1 MLVPENVADKIVD
14 NLLAYRY
21 GLHETSPS
29 MKPDNILSLPAQPA
43 PYAVVG
49 SPINHSL
56 SPVMQQAAFDHA
68 GIEARYFRI
77 EVDDA
82 GLEHAVT
89 RMRQVPFGGW
99 NCTIPNKVKMYDL
112 CDRRAES
119 AEQFRAVN
127 TVVNAG
133 GVMTGHNTDGVGWS
147 RALREAFS
155 RGPEELRI
163 LLLGAGGAGRAVATQ
178 AILEKCPELIVA
190 NRDAR
195 RAQELLGHLNGQFS
209 AGPLARTPQNLRA
222 IRWQESELEETLR
235 EVDLVVNATSA
246 GLDPKTPA
254 ILSAR
259 ILPVKLM
266 VFDTVYGAG
275 CAKLRQEVEAAGAR
289 WSDGLGMLLHQGAAA
304 FTLWT
309 GREAPLEIMRQALR
323 RSCGRQ

>member
-1 MLVPENVADKIVD
+1 V
-14 NLLAYRY
+14 
-21 GLHETSPS
+21 
-29 MKPDNILSLPAQPA
+29 KPDNILSLPAQPV

-56 SPVMQQAAFDHA
+56 SPIMQQAAFDHA
-68 GIEARYFRI
+68 GLEARYFRI

-99 NCTIPNKVKMYDL
+99 NCTIPNKVRMFEL

-133 GVMTGHNTDGVGWS
+133 GVLTGHNTDGVGWS
-147 RALREAFS
+147 RALREAFG
-155 RGPEELRI
+155 RGAEELRI
-163 LLLGAGGAGRAVATQ
+163 LLLGTGGAGRAVATQ

-195 RAQELLGHLNGQFS
+195 RAQELLGHLNTQFS
-209 AGPLARTPQNLRA
+209 TGPLARTAQNLRA
-222 IRWQESELEETLR
+222 IRWQDAELEAALR

-246 GLDPKTPA
+246 GLDPMAPP
-254 ILSAR
+254 ILSAAM
-259 ILPVKLM
+259 IPSKLM
-266 VFDTVYGAG
+266 VFDTVYGTG
-275 CAKLRQEVEAAGAR
+275 CARLRQEVERAGAR

-309 GREAPLEIMRQALR
+309 GRDAPVEIMRQALR
-323 RSCGRQ
+323 SSVTV

>member
-1 MLVPENVADKIVD
+1 
-14 NLLAYRY
+14 
-21 GLHETSPS
+21 
-29 MKPDNILSLPAQPA
+29 MKSDNILSLPAQPV

-68 GIEARYFRI
+68 GLEARYYRI
-77 EVDDA
+77 EVDDE
-82 GLEHAVT
+82 GLEKAVT

-99 NCTIPNKVKMYDL
+99 NCTIPNKVKMYEL
-112 CDRRAES
+112 CDHRAET

-133 GVMTGHNTDGVGWS
+133 GVLTGHNTDGVGWS
-147 RALREAFS
+147 RALREAFG
-155 RGPEELRI
+155 RGPDELRI

-190 NRDAR
+190 NRDAK
-195 RAQELLGHLNGQFS
+195 RAQELLGHLNAQFS
-209 AGPLARTPQNLRA
+209 TGPLTRTPQNLRTV
-222 IRWQESELEETLR
+222 RWEEPELEAALR

-246 GLDPKTPA
+246 GLDPKAPA

-259 ILPVKLM
+259 MIPSELM
-266 VFDTVYGAG
+266 VLDTVYGAG
-275 CAKLRQEVEAAGAR
+275 CVKLQQEVEAAGAR

-309 GREAPLEIMRQALR
+309 GREAPLEIMRQALHA
-323 RSCGRQ
+323 G